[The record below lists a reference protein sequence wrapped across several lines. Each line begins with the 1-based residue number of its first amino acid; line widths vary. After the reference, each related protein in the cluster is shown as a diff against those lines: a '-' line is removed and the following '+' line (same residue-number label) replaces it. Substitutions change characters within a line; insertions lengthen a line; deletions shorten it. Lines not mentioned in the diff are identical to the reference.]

1 MKMKIYDNRILKD
14 VTISY
19 KIDGVQLKVKEGKY
33 QSRAGKELFNLPP
46 GLSDGTYEIF
56 LGSWNRTITACRSKG
71 LSTIPIDCL
80 YNLKPEIDRRLIVG
94 NYPIVTSDIAQ
105 KLLLDALKRG
115 YEGIVIR
122 TATEEFKLKEK
133 VTHETLIIGK
143 LEGTGRNKGR
153 LGALVTMHGQVGTGF
168 TDQERIDL
176 WAMDLTDMCVEVE
189 AMSISRDGKFRH
201 PRFIRLRPDKQLTIF
216 DQ

>member
-1 MKMKIYDNRILKD
+1 MKIYDNRILKN

-19 KIDGVQLKVKEGKY
+19 KIDGVQLQVKGGKY
-33 QSRAGKELFNLPP
+33 QSRAGKELFNLPS

-56 LGSWNRTITACRSKG
+56 LGSWNKTITACRAKG
-71 LSTIPIDCL
+71 LSTIPLDCIYKLHPDID
-80 YNLKPEIDRRLIVG
+80 PRLVIG
-94 NYPIVTSDIAQ
+94 TFPILNPCDAQ
-105 KLLLDALKRG
+105 KHLTDALKRG

-122 TATEEFKLKEK
+122 TGTEDFKLKERI
-133 VTHETLIIGK
+133 THETLIIGK

-168 TDQERIDL
+168 TDKERIDL
-176 WAMDLTDMCVEVE
+176 WVMDLTDMCIEVE
-189 AMSISRDGKFRH
+189 AMSLTKDGKFRH

-216 DQ
+216 DL

>member
-1 MKMKIYDNRILKD
+1 MKLYDNRILKN

-19 KIDGVQLKVKEGKY
+19 KIDGVQLKVKGGKY
-33 QSRAGKELFNLPP
+33 QSRAGKELYNLPE

-56 LGSWNRTITACRSKG
+56 LGNWNKTITACRSKG
-71 LSTIPIDCL
+71 LATITLDCIYKL
-80 YNLKPEIDRRLIVG
+80 HPEIDPRLIVG
-94 NYPIVTSDIAQ
+94 TFPIITPDDAQ
-105 KLLLDALKRG
+105 KHLKEALKQG
-115 YEGIVIR
+115 YEGVVLR
-122 TATEEFKLKEK
+122 TEADEFKLKEK
-133 VTHETLIIGK
+133 ITHDTLIIGK

-176 WAMDLTDMCVEVE
+176 WTMDLTDMCVEVE
-189 AMSISRDGKFRH
+189 AMSISKDGKFRH